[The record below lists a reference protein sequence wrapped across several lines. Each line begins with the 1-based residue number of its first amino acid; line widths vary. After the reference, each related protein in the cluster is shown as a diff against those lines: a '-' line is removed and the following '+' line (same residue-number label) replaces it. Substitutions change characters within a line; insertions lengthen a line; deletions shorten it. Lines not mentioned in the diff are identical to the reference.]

1 MASFGQY
8 TYNNTLN
15 PTAASGAGF
24 SPDTKSQSDRIRAL
38 EHRLS
43 DLEREVTSLRYEQ
56 AVNEVEELLITRV
69 NEELANLRDEEQE
82 YQASQEAE
90 AEAADYAT
98 YHYLI
103 NLLRIM
109 QSVEGNQ

>member
-1 MASFGQY
+1 
-8 TYNNTLN
+8 
-15 PTAASGAGF
+15 
-24 SPDTKSQSDRIRAL
+24 
-38 EHRLS
+38 
-43 DLEREVTSLRYEQ
+43 
-56 AVNEVEELLITRV
+56 VNEVEELLITRV